1 MTSRLK
7 EFILEARQNPILRE
21 ELEGCSID
29 QWGDSHTPLDVDPQK
44 VIDVARGA
52 GYMITLQDIFKAQCE
67 QLAQFWRF
75 EMENSFVARRSLAK
89 LQLCIANDNENLDYY
104 YY

>member
-1 MTSRLK
+1 MTSQLK

-21 ELEGCSID
+21 KLEGCSVD
-29 QWGDSHTPLDVDPQK
+29 QWGDSHTPLDVDPYK

-52 GYMITLQDIFKAQCE
+52 GYVITLQDIFKAQCE

-89 LQLCIANDNENLDYY
+89 LQLSLSDESGSVDYY
-104 YY
+104 TY

>member
-1 MTSRLK
+1 MTSQLK

-21 ELEGCSID
+21 KLEGCSVD
-29 QWGDSHTPLDVDPQK
+29 QWGDSHTPLDVDPYK

-89 LQLCIANDNENLDYY
+89 LQLCVSNDNKDLGYY

>member
-1 MTSRLK
+1 MTSQLK
-7 EFILEARQNPILRE
+7 KFILEARHNPILRE
-21 ELEGCSID
+21 KLEGCSID
-29 QWGDSHTPLDVDPQK
+29 QWGDSHTPLDVDPHK

-52 GYMITLQDIFKAQCE
+52 GYTITLQDIFKAQCE

-89 LQLCIANDNENLDYY
+89 LQLCIANDNEVLDYY